1 MIPQV
6 IITSTTPRQL
16 SISVSSTSPP
26 LQNGKHL
33 PESPKGSLS
42 IDLELPSIP
51 DNLDVSQ
58 AIDNQI
64 QAMEPGEGPDMV
76 LDTVSINVCNKG
88 ALTAKQVEIDIEL
101 VAQRYLL
108 TQNGIE
114 ATQEAQKVIH
124 WHH

>member
-1 MIPQV
+1 M
-6 IITSTTPRQL
+6 
-16 SISVSSTSPP
+16 
-26 LQNGKHL
+26 

-114 ATQEAQKVIH
+114 ATQEAQKVT
-124 WHH
+124 